1 MGLKVW
7 LPLNGDLHNQGTSD
21 LIFTAASTNTT
32 MNTSGKIGA
41 CYTNNSHS
49 AGGLISDKP
58 ILLGTQYSMCCW
70 FKFTDLE
77 ASSNLGGGLISQ
89 HRYSKNTGFGLTIRY
104 VSSTT
109 GYLSVNTGT
118 GSSRTYNTYYGTT
131 LLQANTWYHACGT
144 YDGINIKIYLN
155 GVLEKTQAYTM
166 SAPEDY
172 LTIFCWSLSGNSG
185 ATIHSDYKLNG
196 ALNDVRIYDHA
207 LSAAEVREIS
217 QGLIL
222 HYKLNDAPI
231 LCKTNLTTW
240 TKESGVTSTAQDDGS
255 VKIDC
260 TAKTSSRW
268 GIYCDIQNILP
279 NTPYTF
285 SVDCKTAHVDKK
297 WQLSVGCNPVPS
309 GTSQFGSNRA
319 TMNSTSGFTTYTA
332 TVTTNADTT
341 WIRFYLALS
350 CSSTTPEY
358 QYAFVKNVK
367 MTIGTS
373 LQTTIQ
379 DSSGYSH
386 HGTVTGIIEA
396 QTDTKRYNKSAYV
409 NGSSY
414 ILTPASSFAWNDLT
428 QLTFS
433 AWMKPTASMTGWR
446 GSVGIAA
453 DSNQTARGIA
463 ITDYGNEFRGTYTN
477 GSGYQTVATG
487 KTLTQNEW
495 HHCAGTLNGTEF
507 KLYFDGALV
516 KTQTIDWGT
525 ATLNANAR
533 FEVGVDLPGTDEKF
547 TGNYSDIRCYCTALD
562 ADTIRQLY
570 EVGAKVDN
578 RGNLHTFEINEFGA
592 NRLTKTG
599 IMKDYMVEPYK
610 TLSDGSHWQLM
621 MYHYVDE
628 GRNMFTSTNASYC
641 NDFGLYSRLR
651 DIDKFKYTDTLYEF
665 YVIQDGLEYRW
676 TQTNAPTTS
685 SSPGTVTT
693 ISGYNNPSVGLAK
706 NGSNTFLGY
715 NSWWGACGCWTVWQG
730 NAIPGFGGRNCTKYL
745 ALYARISNSK
755 FKVATQNAYAEN
767 FIEL

>member
-7 LPLNGDLHNQGTSD
+7 LPLNGDLHNQGYSNID
-21 LIFTAASTNTT
+21 ITNSNCTV
-32 MNTSGKIGA
+32 NDAGKIGKCYYFNGSSYLSA
-41 CYTNNSHS
+41 PSPENIKSVCFWLKTTVAASKVAFVDYKSKLGFGFNANKYMIVSSDSWNIKMYTNFS
-49 AGGLISDKP
+49 AIVDNQWTHITIIK
-58 ILLGTQYSMCCW
+58 
-70 FKFTDLE
+70 TD
-77 ASSNLGGGLISQ
+77 
-89 HRYSKNTGFGLTIRY
+89 
-104 VSSTT
+104 
-109 GYLSVNTGT
+109 
-118 GSSRTYNTYYGTT
+118 
-131 LLQANTWYHACGT
+131 
-144 YDGINIKIYLN
+144 DG
-155 GVLEKTQAYTM
+155 
-166 SAPEDY
+166 
-172 LTIFCWSLSGNSG
+172 
-185 ATIHSDYKLNG
+185 
-196 ALNDVRIYDHA
+196 NDVLLYINGILQTARGSTNNWTHTTDTLMIGKRSSGTNMTCYINDFRAYDHC

-217 QGLIL
+217 QGLVL

-285 SVDCKTAHVDKK
+285 SIDCKTAHVDKK

-332 TVTTNADTT
+332 TVTTNANTT

-507 KLYFDGALV
+507 KLYFDGVLV

-547 TGNYSDIRCYCTALD
+547 TGNYSDVRCYCTTLD
-562 ADTIRQLY
+562 ADAIRQLY

-578 RGNLHTFEINEFGA
+578 KQNLHTFELIETNKQEITKQGQIKGQNLLETYLPLYDKNIYTEPDGSTWIHIFHHNNPANSKFNETT
-592 NRLTKTG
+592 LDWTTG
-599 IMKDYMVEPYK
+599 KYLDTDRWYDVDQAIYY
-610 TLSDGSHWQLM
+610 TLSP
-621 MYHYVDE
+621 
-628 GRNMFTSTNASYC
+628 
-641 NDFGLYSRLR
+641 
-651 DIDKFKYTDTLYEF
+651 YEF
-665 YVIQDGLEYRW
+665 MVKQK
-676 TQTNAPTTS
+676 TTS
-685 SSPGTVTT
+685 SAAETKYRWVQTVNPLTAVWADVKPGTVTFNT
-693 ISGYNNPSVGLAK
+693 SSGYTSSSHGGMYLLKSSSLHMCIAN
-706 NGSNTFLGY
+706 SN
-715 NSWWGACGCWTVWQG
+715 SG
-730 NAIPGFGGRNCTKYL
+730 NWYGGIGVATAYSGGIPGYPNTTVTTGYVDLYMRVYNGTKIIKNVG
-745 ALYARISNSK
+745 ISS
-755 FKVATQNAYAEN
+755 TE